1 MKSIHH
7 TSLYIVK
14 VLFTRWLMN
23 NLLVIICHTICQ
35 NHLLCR
41 HLELVLNSLQT
52 AKEVLGL
59 AEDGKEPRGI
69 SINHNTEDKLLPL
82 GADPFK
88 LAWNRDEP
96 LHLLE
101 IARLHLFKRRTELQ
115 TALPIYKKYR
125 NQSKEIRTKCK
136 NYLIL
141 MNQ

>member
-1 MKSIHH
+1 M
-7 TSLYIVK
+7 
-14 VLFTRWLMN
+14 
-23 NLLVIICHTICQ
+23 
-35 NHLLCR
+35 
-41 HLELVLNSLQT
+41 LNSLQT

-69 SINHNTEDKLLPL
+69 SINHTTENKL

-88 LAWNRDEP
+88 LAWNRNEP

-101 IARLHLFKRRTELQ
+101 IARLHLFKWRTELQ

-136 NYLIL
+136 YYLIP